1 MNKKFMNLFVIILL
15 LNILTVICSCNKKNC
30 TSNENNVVTIKIG
43 VYDVAQSD
51 PFNENYVYNE
61 TVKLSQ
67 QQNQKRIE
75 EKYNV
80 KIEYISKKEVYS
92 NYFSG
97 LVDGYRLKQF
107 IDDND
112 LDLMLVD
119 YYEIRTLKKEYNYL
133 LPLSEK
139 IVNDQLDIFNKLT
152 MYEQNVYGYAY
163 QNQMSN
169 KYLYYNLDMIEE
181 YNLQDPLELWYQGK
195 WNVTSLSNYYN
206 NNYFPKKLFQGDLN
220 NFMIGLVHSLGGK
233 YFDTKLNSF
242 NSETNIKMLLTTE
255 KLKKLGF
262 VAQDNSERNEFIY
275 QNCLFTDKY
284 ISNVDFKMGIVPYP
298 LSDDAVVEVIT
309 TEKEIESKELY
320 NQKKIKTED
329 GLYIK
334 GINLFNSGYSI
345 PLNECISLSIINKE
359 NKKDIEL
366 LSNIIVDLCQISE
379 SNKAT
384 FDAIINN
391 LFDSIIYQELIYE
404 TNEYM
409 SLEIFNNIDLNRHSI
424 TPPKYLWPLMVLKD
438 CENETKEEI
447 KQILIECD
455 EYFLEYYNK
464 HILNEKKDY

>member
-80 KIEYISKKEVYS
+80 KIEYISKKEVCS

-195 WNVTSLSNYYN
+195 WNVTALSNYYN

-284 ISNVDFKMGIVPYP
+284 ISNVDFKIGIVPYP

-329 GLYIK
+329 GLYIR

-359 NKKDIEL
+359 NKKNIEL

-379 SNKAT
+379 SNKVT

-409 SLEIFNNIDLNRHSI
+409 SLEIFNNIDLNRPLI

-438 CENETKEEI
+438 CENKTVEEI
-447 KQILIECD
+447 REILIECD
-455 EYFLEYYNK
+455 EYFLEYYNTTIK
-464 HILNEKKDY
+464 NDGSS